1 MHSNDFGRGLAN
13 PLHQEARGERRVF
26 LAREKARRAM
36 LRSIARPEDIPR
48 ASRAQGRVLLWLVKA
63 AMIATLLAAGWSA
76 YRAVEFH
83 TPESIVETLLP
94 WR

>member
-1 MHSNDFGRGLAN
+1 
-13 PLHQEARGERRVF
+13 
-26 LAREKARRAM
+26 
-36 LRSIARPEDIPR
+36 
-48 ASRAQGRVLLWLVKA
+48 VLIWLVKT

-94 WR
+94 RR